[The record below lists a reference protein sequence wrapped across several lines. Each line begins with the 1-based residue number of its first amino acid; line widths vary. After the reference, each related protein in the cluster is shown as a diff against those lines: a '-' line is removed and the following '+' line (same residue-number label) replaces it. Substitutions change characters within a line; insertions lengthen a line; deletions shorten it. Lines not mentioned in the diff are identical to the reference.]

1 MQEFIISGYL
11 NTEEENQGDIP
22 KRLEGMNKILKHG
35 SDFFSEL
42 ARAINLGF
50 EKIGLSFIPKPFRYI
65 FCGGFLFSPIIAVC
79 YILIFEEDEDI
90 SKARKRIADS

>member
-1 MQEFIISGYL
+1 
-11 NTEEENQGDIP
+11 
-22 KRLEGMNKILKHG
+22 MNKILKHG

-42 ARAINLGF
+42 AREINLGF

-79 YILIFEEDEDI
+79 YILIFEENEDI
-90 SKARKRIADS
+90 LKGRMPNVDSKAA